1 MEGRDCGVRV
11 DSVSPEHH
19 GTGGIPRARR
29 GVALPLG
36 RASRKESWPGANEAK
51 AEKLGVRSLK
61 RQAAAQGLQL
71 RHSDSGYSLIDSARK
86 PVNDRNDM
94 TLAEV
99 ESWLGRA

>member
-1 MEGRDCGVRV
+1 VKPD
-11 DSVSPEHH
+11 HH
-19 GTGGIPRARR
+19 ANGDIPHARR
-29 GVALPLG
+29 GVTVPPG
-36 RASRKESWPGANEAK
+36 GASREERWPGANEAK

-86 PVNDRNDM
+86 PVNDRNNM

>member
-1 MEGRDCGVRV
+1 MSPVPRNEDGVPRTRTMLT
-11 DSVSPEHH
+11 PPP
-19 GTGGIPRARR
+19 GG
-29 GVALPLG
+29 
-36 RASRKESWPGANEAK
+36 ASKEERWPGANEAK

-86 PVNDRNDM
+86 PVDNRNNM